1 MTIMRSPFY
10 TFVFSYLIFFLF
22 LSLCFGSVKSED
34 FYTPSSE
41 NPTKESGQML
51 SLQAIVDSIAQLEQA
66 IKERQESLKSPSIP
80 ETERTEMES
89 DINNLASQI
98 KTLEQNFMVI
108 ATGVDMSLFEKQPSQ
123 KFEWSEELKSIFK
136 PIFEDIQKMIAGPR
150 DIDRLQRE
158 VNDAKRQLDAVK
170 IAQDNLQELIKIIA
184 DKKLK
189 AKLLE
194 IEKQWIIRNQQIKTK
209 SAIATEQ
216 LRQKLE
222 GKKSFS
228 EKVQELFLI
237 FFKSRGWNFFLALF
251 AFLCV
256 WIILWKLH
264 GRIKNIIF
272 FHKISHKFSIKLFD
286 LIYHVFTIFLA
297 VLALLSILYF
307 AGDWV
312 LITLVVIASLGLI
325 WASRTTIPRF
335 WEQAKLLLDM
345 GAVREGE
352 RVVYNGLPWLVKSIG
367 FYTSLVNKELIGGT
381 IRLPLR
387 YLLDLHSRPWQDEE
401 PWFPSK
407 EGDWVLLSD
416 ETHGR
421 IVTQSSE
428 IVELVLLGG
437 SHKTYSTVDFLAH
450 NPERLCPNFRVKIS
464 FGFDYKH
471 QPLITDKIP
480 EQLETMLKEK
490 LSTDGYGENIKNI
503 KVEFCEA
510 GASSLNLMI
519 LADFSGK
526 VADKYYVLQ
535 RTVQR
540 ICVDACNQYNW
551 VIPFTQLTVY
561 MQSPEDYHIPKLTPI
576 ERIDASKG

>member
-1 MTIMRSPFY
+1 MRSLFY
-10 TFVFSYLIFFLF
+10 TFVLSFLLIFLF
-22 LSLCFGSVKSED
+22 FSLSFGDVKSEN
-34 FYTPSSE
+34 FPTPGSE
-41 NPTKESGQML
+41 SFTKESSQIQ
-51 SLQAIVDSIAQLEQA
+51 SLQAIVDTITQLEQA
-66 IKERQESLKSPSIP
+66 IKERQESLKYVGIP
-80 ETERTEMES
+80 ETERVEMES
-89 DINNLASQI
+89 DINKLTSQI

-108 ATGVDMSLFEKQPSQ
+108 ATGVDMSLFEKQVSQ
-123 KFEWSEELKSIFK
+123 KFEWSEELKGIFK
-136 PIFEDIQKMIAGPR
+136 PILQDIQKMIAGPR
-150 DIDRLQRE
+150 EIDRLQRE
-158 VNDAKRQLDAVK
+158 VNETKRQLDAVK
-170 IAQDNLQELIKIIA
+170 NADDNLQELIKIIS

-194 IEKQWIIRNQQIKTK
+194 IVKQWNIRSQQIKTK

-237 FFKSRGWNFFLALF
+237 FFKSRGWNFFLAFL

-264 GRIKNIIF
+264 GKIRNIIF
-272 FHKISHKFSIKLFD
+272 FNKISHKFSIKLFD
-286 LIYHVFTIFLA
+286 LIYHVFTILMA
-297 VLALLSILYF
+297 ILALLSILYF

-312 LITLVVIASLGLI
+312 LITLVVIVFLGLI

-367 FYTSLVNKELIGGT
+367 FYTSLVNKELIGGE

-387 YLLDLHSRPWQDEE
+387 YLLDLHSRSWQDKE

-407 EGDWVLLSD
+407 EGDWVILSD
-416 ETHGR
+416 ETHGK

-437 SHKTYSTVDFLAH
+437 SHKTYSTVDFLAN
-450 NPERLCPNFRVKIS
+450 NPLRLCPNFRVKIL
-464 FGFDYKH
+464 FGLDYKH
-471 QPLITDKIP
+471 QPLITSKIP
-480 EQLETMLKEK
+480 ELLETMLKER
-490 LSTDGYGENIKNI
+490 LSADGYEENIKNI

-526 VADKYYVLQ
+526 IADKYYVLQ
-535 RTVQR
+535 RTIQK
-540 ICVDACNQYNW
+540 ICVDACNQYNL
-551 VIPFTQLTVY
+551 VIPFTQLTVH
-561 MQSPEDYHIPKLTPI
+561 MESP
-576 ERIDASKG
+576 